1 VSLLFPLGL
10 LALVAVLLPLLVH
23 LARRHP
29 YTPLDFAALR
39 WLRAQVRPRQRIRFD
54 DWPLLLVRMLL
65 LVLLALLLARP
76 ALTGTVPAATTW
88 TVVAPGLDAQALRR
102 DADSDGWHWLA
113 PGFPGIDQP
122 APRQQVPLASLLR
135 ELDARLPA
143 GTPLIVH
150 VPDPLPGLDGQR
162 LQLSRT
168 VQWRPQAAAPAAGP
182 PSATG
187 QDAPR
192 LRLREDAPLQA
203 RRWLGAMQRAWN
215 GHALASPLTVDALPE
230 AGEIGVWSS
239 TQALPANW
247 HAWVEAGGSVLTRTP
262 APGSARVLLRDD
274 DGAPLLLQQPV
285 GHGRLL
291 HLPGAWNIDDNPALR
306 QADLPRRL
314 QLVLQG
320 EPTAR
325 LGDARDHT
333 PLQVSL
339 PAQEPAPREA
349 TAWLAMLILL
359 VFALERWMASAPRR
373 RRSA

>member
-1 VSLLFPLGL
+1 MSLLFPLGL
-10 LALVAVLLPLLVH
+10 LALVAALLPLLVH

-54 DWPLLLVRMLL
+54 DWPLLLVRVLL

-76 ALTGTVPAATTW
+76 ALTGTVPAGKTW
-88 TVVAPGLDAQALRR
+88 TVVAPGLDAQALRG
-102 DADSDGWHWLA
+102 DASSDDWHWLA

-122 APRQQVPLASLLR
+122 APPQQVPLASLLR

-143 GTPLIVH
+143 GTPLVVH

-168 VQWRPQAAAPAAGP
+168 VQWLAQAAAPAGG
-182 PSATG
+182 SSVTG
-187 QDAPR
+187 QGAPR
-192 LRLREDAPLQA
+192 LRLREDAPPQVQ
-203 RRWLGAMQRAWN
+203 RWLGAMQRAWN
-215 GHALASPLTVDALPE
+215 GRALASPLPADVLPD

-239 TQALPANW
+239 TRALPANW
-247 HAWVEAGGSVLTRTP
+247 QDWVEAGGSVLTRTT
-262 APGSARVLLRDD
+262 APDSARVLLRDD
-274 DGAPLLLQQPV
+274 DGAPLLLQQPI

-291 HLPGAWNIDDNPALR
+291 HLSGTWDVDENPTLR
-306 QADLPRRL
+306 QDQLPRRL

-325 LGDARDHT
+325 LGDAHDHT
-333 PLQVSL
+333 PVQVSL
-339 PAQEPAPREA
+339 PAQAPVPREM
-349 TAWLAMLILL
+349 TAWLALLILL
-359 VFALERWMASAPRR
+359 VFALERWMASSPRR
-373 RRSA
+373 RRRA